1 MNTNPNISVNII
13 VKNEEQN
20 IANAITSIQSIANEI
35 IVIDTGSEDKTAEV
49 CTRLGC
55 EVYHHSW
62 TDNFSDARNTAIK
75 YSRGEWILVIDA
87 DEIALFGIDDLPV
100 EQMNQ
105 PSIGGINLEIINHI
119 DSENES
125 LISKH
130 RYTRFFRRDESVQ
143 FTGSIHEQIRESIEE
158 KYEVFESDL
167 KIEHFGYQTISE
179 EKLERN
185 TRLLNQELNEEEDD
199 WKYYH
204 LAETHFSGGNTE
216 EAQKIFEKIESS
228 SELTETQ
235 QQRVKVRL
243 GQIYLG
249 ADRYSDAN
257 KVLDFESD
265 DKDTEGLRQYV
276 LAAVHLSKG
285 NPDEALKLYNSHKVE
300 LSDLVDKKQLKLAID
315 GAKKVKELME
325 KST

>member
-20 IANAITSIQSIANEI
+20 IANAIASIKPIATEI
-35 IVIDTGSEDKTAEV
+35 IVIDTGSDDKTAEI

-55 EVYHHSW
+55 EVYHHQW
-62 TDNFSDARNTAIK
+62 TDNFSTARNTAIK
-75 YSRGEWILVIDA
+75 YSRSDWIFVIDA
-87 DEIALFGIDDLPV
+87 DEVALFGPDDLPM

-105 PSIGGINLEIINHI
+105 SNIGGINLEIINHI

-130 RYTRFFRRDESVQ
+130 RYTRLFRRDESIR
-143 FTGSIHEQIRESIEE
+143 FTGSIHEQIRESIDEQ
-158 KYEVFESDL
+158 YDVFDSEL
-167 KIEHFGYQTISE
+167 KIEHFGYQAISE

-185 TRLLNQELNEEEDD
+185 TRLLSQELSEEEDD

-204 LAETHFSGGNTE
+204 LAETHFSGGNTA
-216 EAQKIFEKIESS
+216 EALRIFEKIENSN
-228 SELTETQ
+228 ELTDTQ

-243 GQIYLG
+243 GQLYLG
-249 ADRYSDAN
+249 ADKYNEASQI
-257 KVLDFESD
+257 LDFESD

-285 NPDEALKLYNSHKVE
+285 NPGEALKLYNSHKVE
-300 LSDLVDKKQLKLAID
+300 LSDLVDKNQLKSSIS
-315 GAKKVKELME
+315 GAKKVKEIME
-325 KST
+325 KSS